1 MFNEALDVIIAC
13 IKDRFDQPEYRVYC
27 KLQNVL
33 LKAAANENYEDDL
46 EFIQKFYGTDFSYP
60 LAIQLQT
67 FGSLFSSESQ
77 PTLPDIIDVLPA
89 SKQDL
94 LTEVVKLTKL
104 ILVTS
109 ATNAVSERSFSTL
122 RHLKTYLRTTRNQD
136 LMTLHI
142 HKQQCDDLSL
152 IEVVIEFVGASRYRR
167 TLFGTFKE
175 SNFD

>member
-1 MFNEALDVIIAC
+1 M
-13 IKDRFDQPEYRVYC
+13 
-27 KLQNVL
+27 L

-67 FGSLFSSESQ
+67 FGSLFSSGSQ
-77 PTLPDIIDVLPA
+77 PTLPDIIDVLHKLPA
-89 SKQDL
+89 SKRDL

-104 ILVTS
+104 ILVTL

-122 RHLKTYLRTTRNQD
+122 RRLKTYLRTTMNQD
-136 LMTLHI
+136 RLNHLMTLHI

-152 IEVVIEFVGASRYRR
+152 IEVANEFVGASSYQR